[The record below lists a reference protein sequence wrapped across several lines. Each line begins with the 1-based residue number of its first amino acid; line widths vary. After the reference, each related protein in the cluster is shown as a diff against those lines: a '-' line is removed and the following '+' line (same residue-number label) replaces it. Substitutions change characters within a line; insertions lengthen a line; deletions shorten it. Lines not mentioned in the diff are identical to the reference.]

1 LTQSSNPEK
10 TLELKRD
17 FLKVELTQEE
27 HDEALRQARETKH
40 YHLKKIAYLEKLN
53 APKVFKSFTAE
64 EIFDLLKSDGTDEIG
79 NVISKGLIIDKDN
92 EEVVRLLTYYF
103 SGDERFE
110 LEGFDLKKGIILF
123 GGVGVGKT
131 TLMRRFVNNQVQSFK
146 MIMCRAVE
154 DMFSQEGDKTL
165 VEYSH
170 PQQISVN
177 GNPFGH
183 QYLGICFDD
192 LGTEPESKYYGK
204 ATNVMAEIILNR
216 YDNDLPR
223 NMTHITTNLDTK
235 QIFARYGSRV
245 TDRMTEMFNLI
256 GFGKDT
262 PSRRK

>member
-1 LTQSSNPEK
+1 M
-10 TLELKRD
+10 
-17 FLKVELTQEE
+17 
-27 HDEALRQARETKH
+27 ARETKH

-53 APKVFKSFTAE
+53 APKSFKTFTAD
-64 EIFDLLKSDGTDEIG
+64 EIFTHITTDGTDEVG
-79 NVISKGLIIDKDN
+79 NVLSKGLDVDQNN
-92 EEVVRLLTYYF
+92 ENVLRLLCYYF

-110 LEGFDLKKGIILF
+110 LEGYDLKKGIILF

-131 TLMRRFVNNQVQSFK
+131 TLIRRFINNQVQSFK
-146 MIMCRAVE
+146 VVMCRKVE
-154 DMFSQEGDKTL
+154 DIFSQEGDKTL
-165 VEYSH
+165 IEYSH

-216 YDNDLPR
+216 YDNELPY
-223 NMTHITTNLDTK
+223 NMTHITTNCSTK
-235 QIFARYGSRV
+235 ELFSRYGSRV

-256 GFGKDT
+256 EFPEGT